1 MLRIGW
7 VTTGRGEGSR
17 GFFETVQNEIVA
29 GDLAARIEFVF
40 MNRDPGEAEG
50 SDDFM
55 HLVGSHNIPLATL
68 SSRRFRRE
76 HGGGPFSKHR
86 IPFHREAVRLLT
98 SFQPDICVLAGYLL
112 FSGPEL
118 VDRWPT
124 INLHPAAP
132 WGPAGMWQD
141 VVWQAIEEDVTESG
155 VRVHVATEILDAGP
169 LLTYC
174 TYPIRGPGFDPLWDG
189 IEGRPLESLKGEG
202 EEQPL
207 FKAIRR
213 EGLRWERPLL
223 LETVRALSEGSIL
236 IADGQVRDAEGSL
249 IEPRCL
255 NSEVAAYLK
264 THPD

>member
-7 VTTGRGEGSR
+7 ITTGRGEGSR

-29 GDLAARIEFVF
+29 HDLAAQIEFVF

-50 SDDFM
+50 SDSFM
-55 HLVGSHNIPLATL
+55 RQVHDHDIPLATL
-68 SSRRFRRE
+68 SSRRYRRE

-86 IPFHREAVRLLT
+86 ISFHREAVRLLAG
-98 SFQPDICVLAGYLL
+98 FQPDVCVLAGYML

-141 VVWQAIEEDVTESG
+141 VIWQAIEEGATESG
-155 VRVHVATEILDAGP
+155 VRVHVATEVLDAGP

-174 TYPIRGPGFDPLWDG
+174 TYPIRGPGFDPLWDDVAD
-189 IEGRPLESLKGEG
+189 RSLESLKREG

-207 FKAIRR
+207 FKSIRR
-213 EGLRWERPLL
+213 EGLKRERPLL
-223 LETVRALSEGSIL
+223 LETIRALAEGSVIVRH
-236 IADGQVRDAEGSL
+236 GQVLDAEGSM

-255 NSEVAAYLK
+255 NPEVTNYLRA
-264 THPD
+264 HPD